1 MTADADPSISRGTC
15 RSGRCPSDCE
25 SHRQHGGSDDP
36 PESIADVGVTTSEPV
51 PSGLKI
57 TAGGVLLWGGTVAIG
72 VSTVVLL
79 AVLSRHL
86 HHQGFTGLST
96 LFGLFFVASLIPSG
110 IPFRAAALAVDGAPP
125 MRMTATHVGLLAAA
139 GAAVS
144 PIVAYALHLPV
155 LAVLLVAAQVI
166 VAIPLAI
173 RRGSLIAAHRF
184 DANGR
189 EPVPGE
195 RGRGSPSACSPVSP
209 GASTASLLGL
219 AVATG
224 IALIAVPS
232 RRSSPVRTA
241 RQMTSLLD
249 TWLALVL
256 LGLFVQL
263 DILIA
268 PSVLTHSAATRYDL
282 AAVPSKG
289 VYIVLIAVS
298 TLIFPV
304 RADPRAA
311 PHGRPVRLRPLSASG
326 LVVTGILAALRG
338 TIAAVLGQNVASLP
352 LLVALGAAM
361 SIAGATGIVINGGI
375 ALGVATAVAAT
386 PGRDGVPPGL
396 LVRPPQRRRLR
407 RRRAGGAGGH
417 APASRPGSAS
427 GSRPASRRSPER
439 GRAQVGRAQ
448 AVRQGQ
454 GD

>member
-96 LFGLFFVASLIPSG
+96 LFGLFFVASLIPAG

-184 DANGR
+184 DLMGGNLFL
-189 EPVPGE
+189 E
-195 RGRGSPSACSPVSP
+195 SATRVALGMLAGLAWGLDGLS
-209 GASTASLLGL
+209 LGL

-298 TLIFPV
+298 TLIFPYV
-304 RADPRAA
+304 RIHAQRRTVVLAA
-311 PHGRPVRLRPLSASG
+311 AATLILG
-326 LVVTGILAALRG
+326 LTVTGILAALRG
-338 TIAAVLGQNVASLP
+338 TIAAILGQNVASLP
-352 LLVALGAAM
+352 LLIALGAAM
-361 SIAGATGIVINGGI
+361 SIGGATGIIINGGI
-375 ALGVATAVAAT
+375 ALGVARPWPALVVGMACLLACWFAHPSAAVFGVVVLAAQAGTLLITAWVCLRSRFAA
-386 PGRDGVPPGL
+386 
-396 LVRPPQRRRLR
+396 RPSLN
-407 RRRAGGAGGH
+407 G
-417 APASRPGSAS
+417 
-427 GSRPASRRSPER
+427 
-439 GRAQVGRAQ
+439 GRAQVVEDKQFIKGK
-448 AVRQGQ
+448 

>member
-1 MTADADPSISRGTC
+1 M
-15 RSGRCPSDCE
+15 
-25 SHRQHGGSDDP
+25 
-36 PESIADVGVTTSEPV
+36 

-96 LFGLFFVASLIPSG
+96 LFGLFFVASLIPAG

-184 DANGR
+184 DLMGGNLFL
-189 EPVPGE
+189 E
-195 RGRGSPSACSPVSP
+195 SATRVALGMLAGLAWGLDGLS
-209 GASTASLLGL
+209 LGL

-298 TLIFPV
+298 TLIFPYV
-304 RADPRAA
+304 RIHAQRRTVVLAA
-311 PHGRPVRLRPLSASG
+311 AATLILG
-326 LVVTGILAALRG
+326 LTVTGILAALRG
-338 TIAAVLGQNVASLP
+338 TIAAILGQNVASLP
-352 LLVALGAAM
+352 LLIALGAAM
-361 SIAGATGIVINGGI
+361 SIGGATGIIINGGI
-375 ALGVATAVAAT
+375 ALGVARPWPALVVGMACLLACWFAHPSAAVFGVVVLAAQAGTLLITAWVC
-386 PGRDGVPPGL
+386 
-396 LVRPPQRRRLR
+396 LR
-407 RRRAGGAGGH
+407 SR
-417 APASRPGSAS
+417 SRPDL
-427 GSRPASRRSPER
+427 P
-439 GRAQVGRAQ
+439 
-448 AVRQGQ
+448 
-454 GD
+454 

>member
-96 LFGLFFVASLIPSG
+96 LFGLFFVASLIPAG

-184 DANGR
+184 DLMGGNLFL
-189 EPVPGE
+189 E
-195 RGRGSPSACSPVSP
+195 SATRVALGMLAGLAWGLDGLS
-209 GASTASLLGL
+209 LGL

-298 TLIFPV
+298 TLIFPYV
-304 RADPRAA
+304 RIHAQRRTVVLAA
-311 PHGRPVRLRPLSASG
+311 AATLILG
-326 LVVTGILAALRG
+326 LTVTGILAALRG
-338 TIAAVLGQNVASLP
+338 TIAAILGQNVASLP
-352 LLVALGAAM
+352 LLIALGAAM
-361 SIAGATGIVINGGI
+361 SIGGATGIIINGGI
-375 ALGVATAVAAT
+375 ALGVARPWPALVVGMACLLACWFAHPSAAVFGVVVLAAQAGTLLITAWVC
-386 PGRDGVPPGL
+386 
-396 LVRPPQRRRLR
+396 LR
-407 RRRAGGAGGH
+407 SR
-417 APASRPGSAS
+417 SRPDL
-427 GSRPASRRSPER
+427 P
-439 GRAQVGRAQ
+439 
-448 AVRQGQ
+448 
-454 GD
+454 